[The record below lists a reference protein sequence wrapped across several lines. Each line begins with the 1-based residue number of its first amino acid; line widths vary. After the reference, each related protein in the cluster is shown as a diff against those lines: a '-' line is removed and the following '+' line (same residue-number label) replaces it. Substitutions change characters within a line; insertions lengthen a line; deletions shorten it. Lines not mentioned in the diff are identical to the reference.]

1 MLKIDK
7 YLSVISNFGCHY
19 SCPYCIVKNNNL
31 QIPKSTL
38 LGLNKL
44 KIEIENNHCNW
55 VSISGGGDPLWEYNQ
70 HIDWYDCFFNI
81 IKSIGNIKTE
91 LHTSMINV
99 PRVSE
104 AKLMTL
110 YIVLKHYD
118 NNDNL
123 YYDVSPFNLI
133 GTISYY
139 FKYHA
144 LKDLFLFFKMSRLSE
159 RQAKKLAEKMNG
171 GRGAMW
177 RTEKM
182 EEFRQ

>member
-1 MLKIDK
+1 
-7 YLSVISNFGCHY
+7 
-19 SCPYCIVKNNNL
+19 
-31 QIPKSTL
+31 
-38 LGLNKL
+38 
-44 KIEIENNHCNW
+44 
-55 VSISGGGDPLWEYNQ
+55 
-70 HIDWYDCFFNI
+70 
-81 IKSIGNIKTE
+81 
-91 LHTSMINV
+91 
-99 PRVSE
+99 
-104 AKLMTL
+104 MTL

-133 GTISYY
+133 GTISYC

-171 GRGAMW
+171 SRGAMW